1 MNGIRVGP
9 WGLCATMSGTEEV
22 LVADLGMQGEKA
34 GIWYGR
40 IYRAYI
46 SGFGEESV
54 LERSGGI

>member
-1 MNGIRVGP
+1 
-9 WGLCATMSGTEEV
+9 MSGTEEV